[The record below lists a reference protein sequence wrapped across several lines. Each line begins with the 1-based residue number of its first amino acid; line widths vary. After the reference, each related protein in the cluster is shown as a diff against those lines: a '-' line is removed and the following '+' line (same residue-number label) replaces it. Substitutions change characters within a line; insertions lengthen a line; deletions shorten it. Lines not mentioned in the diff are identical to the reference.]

1 MKEQRKFVRHDVRHL
16 LDFFTTDAKGQKTS
30 CQMGRMLNISIN
42 GMQIE
47 SPVDL
52 EVATRL
58 EITAGI
64 ADDLVDVVGKVINT
78 RRHDNRYISGIQLIS
93 VSSEGRRIIMRHI
106 EKELRGSSSEPE
118 EESIH

>member
-16 LDFFTTDAKGQKTS
+16 LDFFTTDSKGQKTS

-47 SPVDL
+47 SSVGLD
-52 EVATRL
+52 VATRL

-64 ADDLVDVVGKVINT
+64 ADDLVDVVGKVTNT

-93 VSSEGRRIIMRHI
+93 ISSEGRRIIMRHI
-106 EKELRGSSSEPE
+106 EKGLRGSISEPE